1 MDVETGGI
9 DLVKYALIEEIGR
22 ALNPMMVKGQA
33 VGGLVQGLGGTLLD
47 HMIYDDDGQ
56 LMTANLAE
64 YLLPLS
70 TDLPEI
76 TAITLEES
84 PSKFNPMGFKG
95 AGEGG
100 IVAVAGAVGN
110 AVARALR
117 QYDVQITDLPLSPMR
132 IRELL
137 AEKGA

>member
-1 MDVETGGI
+1 
-9 DLVKYALIEEIGR
+9 VKYALIEEIGR
-22 ALNPMMVKGQA
+22 ALNPAMVKGQA

-70 TDLPEI
+70 MDLPEI
-76 TAITLEES
+76 TTITLEES

-137 AEKGA
+137 AEKGV

>member
-1 MDVETGGI
+1 MLALFVCD
-9 DLVKYALIEEIGR
+9 ALIEEIGR
-22 ALNPMMVKGQA
+22 ALNPAMVKGQA
-33 VGGLVQGLGGTLLD
+33 VGGLVQGIGGTLLD

-84 PSKFNPMGFKG
+84 PSKFNPMGL
-95 AGEGG
+95 
-100 IVAVAGAVGN
+100 I
-110 AVARALR
+110 
-117 QYDVQITDLPLSPMR
+117 
-132 IRELL
+132 
-137 AEKGA
+137 